1 MYDNIISTNNL
12 LAAWKEFLKGK
23 RKKKDVQ
30 DFQYRLADNILGLH
44 EDLRNKTYA
53 HGDYHHFKVF
63 EPKERDIHKASVRDR
78 LLHHA
83 IYRRSYPYFDP
94 IFIYDSYSCRKRRG
108 THRALKRFT
117 YFSRVASKNN
127 RKTLWVLKCDVKKF
141 FASID
146 QDILIHILEKYVVD
160 SDVIWL
166 IQNVVQSFKG
176 VAPSKGLPLGNL
188 TSQLLVNIYMN
199 RFDHFMKQTIK
210 AEYYIRYAD
219 DFVIMNTD
227 KEWLVGIVPMIQ
239 KFLAD
244 ELALQLHP
252 NKLSITTLASG
263 IDFLGWVHFPDHKTL
278 RTTTKKRMLN
288 RLKETSKKPE
298 ITQSYLGL
306 LSHGNTQKLKQCI
319 KNL

>member
-1 MYDNIISTNNL
+1 MYNNIISTDNL

-78 LLHHA
+78 LLQHA
-83 IYRRSYPYFDP
+83 IYRRLYPYFDP
-94 IFIYDSYSCRKRRG
+94 TFIYDSYSCRKRRG

-117 YFSRVASKNN
+117 HFSRVASKNHT
-127 RKTLWVLKCDVKKF
+127 KTLWVLKCDVKKF

-160 SDVIWL
+160 LDVIWL

-176 VAPSKGLPLGNL
+176 VAPVKGLPLGNL

-199 RFDHFMKQTIK
+199 KFDHFMKQAIR

-227 KEWLVGIVPMIQ
+227 KDWLVGIVPMIQ

-244 ELALQLHP
+244 DLALQLHP
-252 NKLSITTLASG
+252 KKLSITTLASG

-288 RLKETSKKPE
+288 RLEENPKKPE
-298 ITQSYLGL
+298 IVQSYLGL
-306 LSHGNTQKLKQCI
+306 LSHGNTQKLKRCI